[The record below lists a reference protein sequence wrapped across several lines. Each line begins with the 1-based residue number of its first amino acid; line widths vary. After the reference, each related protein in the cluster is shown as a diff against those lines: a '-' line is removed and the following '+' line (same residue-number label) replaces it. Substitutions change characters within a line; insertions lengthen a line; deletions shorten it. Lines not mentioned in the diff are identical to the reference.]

1 MKRKISVMLSL
12 MLIMGMSL
20 GTVHIASAKQETQIK
35 YSSAATAGKWNTES
49 TQFICY
55 GWQLDHI
62 CGSDVGVWFYPARFG
77 LSEQMHK
84 SGRVVYINQYQD
96 RTLFDR
102 KVSSYTGNFGTYNGM
117 YVPVSFAR
125 TYTNTSEIART
136 PDRCVDLYIEFQVP
150 KHSQDSSTAITWG
163 LLQYSFWAE

>member
-1 MKRKISVMLSL
+1 MKKKIGVMLSL

-62 CGSDVGVWFYPARFG
+62 CGSDVGV
-77 LSEQMHK
+77 
-84 SGRVVYINQYQD
+84 
-96 RTLFDR
+96 
-102 KVSSYTGNFGTYNGM
+102 
-117 YVPVSFAR
+117 
-125 TYTNTSEIART
+125 
-136 PDRCVDLYIEFQVP
+136 
-150 KHSQDSSTAITWG
+150 
-163 LLQYSFWAE
+163 